1 MAEGYRGFALL
12 SSNLIFRDEI
22 CFLRSAFAKVM
33 RKRKANQISNPTA
46 IGMAEATS
54 PRAELPEMSAA
65 RRNSA
70 LIENEKIEIIF
81 AVFAVYRRL
90 YFPAVKIS
98 LPFYI
103 ISYHITAEF
112 AICARYF
119 IRLHII

>member
-1 MAEGYRGFALL
+1 
-12 SSNLIFRDEI
+12 
-22 CFLRSAFAKVM
+22 M
-33 RKRKANQISNPTA
+33 RKRKANQISSPTA
-46 IGMAEATS
+46 IGIAEARRLLT
-54 PRAELPEMSAA
+54 EKPEMSAA
-65 RRNSA
+65 KRKSA

-81 AVFAVYRRL
+81 AVFAAYRRL